1 MSAPEQQVIRIGLYM
16 NSKKFRHGWVQNLI
30 NQQQKFDN
38 VVVFNMR
45 DDLTRPVDVV
55 LQKIT
60 DILGDQ
66 DSDSLRE
73 YQAFQ
78 ARLHDTLVIDPLMV
92 VEKLLTRDYIL
103 DQMSIAL
110 DGLTE
115 FRCVNYTLMSDFIQR
130 VEDCQYPIITKN
142 VVACAKK
149 ISHQM
154 TIMTRPSRDKINQF
168 LNYQNSSD
176 NANSWIVQPFLRH
189 GGVLVKLYAIG
200 SKIHIEYRPSVR
212 SDIDKDLVQFNSQQ
226 IPKQFTVDDQSQQR
240 DIFETGINVEDCKEI
255 KWIQEHQNQLR
266 SMIDR
271 VSQQFGITLFGLDVI
286 VVSTDTDSAS
296 NIASSSSQEQMV
308 GVVVDLNYFPS
319 FNTFPNVEQ
328 ELIEHCVKS
337 FRPTQQQVD

>member
-1 MSAPEQQVIRIGLYM
+1 MSATELQVIRIGLYM
-16 NSKKFRHGWVQNLI
+16 NAKKFRHGWVQNLI
-30 NQQQKFDN
+30 NQQYKFDN

-92 VEKLLTRDYIL
+92 VEKLLTRDFIL

-110 DGLTE
+110 NGLTE
-115 FRCVNYTLMSDFIQR
+115 FRCVNYTLMGDFVQR
-130 VEDCQYPIITKN
+130 VEDCQYPIIIKN

-168 LNYQNSSD
+168 LNSD

-240 DIFETGINVEDCKEI
+240 DIYETGINVEDCQEI
-255 KWIQEHQNQLR
+255 KWIQEHQDQLR

-271 VSQQFGITLFGLDVI
+271 VSRQFGITLFGLDVI
-286 VVSTDTDSAS
+286 VVSTDNVTAS
-296 NIASSSSQEQMV
+296 NNASSSSQEQMV